1 MKKIK
6 ILFVVSLII
15 NIVLLSLLIIILNMN
30 YTFECS
36 NYTGNQKILDY
47 LRGND

>member
-6 ILFVVSLII
+6 ILFVVSIII
-15 NIVLLSLLIIILNMN
+15 NIVLLSLLIIILNTN
-30 YTFECS
+30 YTFECN
-36 NYTGNQKILDY
+36 NYIGSQKILYY